1 MKKLITFIKS
11 LFAKKPKE
19 AESFKITEKE
29 ILQDLVKAPEETLE
43 GIATVVESTTKPP
56 IIKEALEA
64 EAVVEEYEISEEEYQ
79 QEVAAGSKDVVS
91 EDQGDPIPVRK
102 KRVTKKKKK

>member
-19 AESFKITEKE
+19 TESFKITEKE

-43 GIATVVESTTKPP
+43 GIATVVESTTMSP
-56 IIKEALEA
+56 IIREAQSETI
-64 EAVVEEYEISEEEYQ
+64 VEEYEISEEEYQ

-91 EDQGDPIPVRK
+91 EDQGDPVPVRK

>member
-19 AESFKITEKE
+19 TESFKITEKE

-43 GIATVVESTTKPP
+43 GIATVVESTTMSP
-56 IIKEALEA
+56 IIREAQSETI
-64 EAVVEEYEISEEEYQ
+64 VEEYEISEEEYQ